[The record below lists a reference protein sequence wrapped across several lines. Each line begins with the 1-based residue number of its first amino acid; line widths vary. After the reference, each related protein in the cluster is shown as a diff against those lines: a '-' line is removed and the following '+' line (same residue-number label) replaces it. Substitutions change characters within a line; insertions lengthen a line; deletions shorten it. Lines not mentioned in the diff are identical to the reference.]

1 MIDLI
6 LDVELNVF
14 YQIIRCGLNIAIV
27 AVLIWL
33 YDKIRECDTILQMLL
48 NRVCIIISCGLFGII
63 LVNLVNY
70 GLFVIQTI
78 LAK

>member
-48 NRVCIIISCGLFGII
+48 NRVCIIISCSLFGII